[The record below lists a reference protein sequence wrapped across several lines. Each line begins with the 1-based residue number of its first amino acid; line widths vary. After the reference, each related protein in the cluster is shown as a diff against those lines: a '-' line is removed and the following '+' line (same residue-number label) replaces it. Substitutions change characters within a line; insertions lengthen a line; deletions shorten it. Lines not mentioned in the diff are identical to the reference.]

1 MTKRLAEPHIFYA
14 FYNQLDP
21 QVMFPT
27 NNNIRFMQTNW
38 YWTDKINNY
47 YFVNDWKIPNQS
59 PANTL
64 DLESGG
70 SIDTKDSILVTSPD
84 HIPSNFEILNI
95 INDPN
100 GKPVLVIGKIK

>member
-1 MTKRLAEPHIFYA
+1 MTKRLAEPHVFYA

-21 QVMFPT
+21 KMIFPA
-27 NNNIRFMQTNW
+27 NNNIRFIQTNW
-38 YWTDKINNY
+38 YWTDKINNF
-47 YFVNDWKIPNQS
+47 YFVNDWKIPNQA

-84 HIPSNFEILNI
+84 HMPSNLEVLNI
-95 INDPN
+95 INYPD
-100 GKPVLVIGKIK
+100 GKPIFVIGKLK